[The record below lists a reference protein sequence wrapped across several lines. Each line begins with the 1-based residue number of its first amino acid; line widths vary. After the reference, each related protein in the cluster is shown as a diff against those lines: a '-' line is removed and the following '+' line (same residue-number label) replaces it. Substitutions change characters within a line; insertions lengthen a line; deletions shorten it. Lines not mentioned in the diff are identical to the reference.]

1 VGNELIDWLKKYKTA
16 LLEHRNRLTRE
27 KDVMMDSLVTS
38 AGGLESYLKLKRTN
52 HNEKLAQLVLNRSDL
67 YKIIE
72 KDGLLIRKMDPL
84 YMLPL
89 RRNGRAHFFA
99 STKILGDLHISTL
112 LFNLLVIWI
121 MTLAIYLMLRF
132 RLLHLLIELV
142 ILLAKRKSSYY

>member
-1 VGNELIDWLKKYKTA
+1 
-16 LLEHRNRLTRE
+16 
-27 KDVMMDSLVTS
+27 MMDSLVRN
-38 AGGLESYLKLKRTN
+38 AGGLESYLKLKRSN
-52 HNEKLAQLVLNRSDL
+52 HNEKLTQLVLNRNDL

-99 STKILGDLHISTL
+99 STKILGDLHVSTL

-121 MTLAIYLMLRF
+121 MTLAIYVMLRF

-142 ILLAKRKSSYY
+142 LLLTKRKLSYH